1 MAAGVSPEAQ
11 RILSTVARVPRG
23 RVASYGQVAA
33 VAGLPGR
40 ARLVGWA
47 LRHAP
52 DGAALPWHRILR
64 ADGRI
69 AFPEGSEGH
78 VRQSR
83 LLARERVTVERG
95 RVDLAR
101 YGWRRARNL
110 DALLWGPAG

>member
-1 MAAGVSPEAQ
+1 MSAAVSPEAQ

-52 DGAALPWHRILR
+52 EGASLPWHRILR

-69 AFPEGSEGH
+69 AFPEGSDGYL
-78 VRQSR
+78 RQSR
-83 LLARERVTVERG
+83 LLARERVAVERG
-95 RVDLAR
+95 RVDLSR
-101 YGWRRARNL
+101 YGWQRAASL
-110 DALLWGPAG
+110 DALLWGPAD

>member
-1 MAAGVSPEAQ
+1 MKARVSPEAD
-11 RILSTVARVPRG
+11 RILATVAKVPRG
-23 RVASYGQVAA
+23 RVASYGQIAT

-52 DGAALPWHRILR
+52 DDADVPWHRILR

-69 AFPEGSEGH
+69 AFPEGSEGYA
-78 VRQSR
+78 RQCR
-83 LLARERVTVERG
+83 LLGRERVAVAQG

-101 YGWRRARNL
+101 YGWNRAKSL
-110 DALLWGPAG
+110 DALLWGPRD

>member
-1 MAAGVSPEAQ
+1 MVAGVSPEEQ
-11 RILSTVARVPRG
+11 RILSTVACVPRG

-33 VAGLPGR
+33 IAGLPGR

-52 DGAALPWHRILR
+52 DASRLPWHRILR

-69 AFPEGSEGH
+69 AFPEGSEAY
-78 VRQSR
+78 VRQAR
-83 LLARERVTVERG
+83 LLARERVAIERG

-101 YGWRRARNL
+101 YGWHRAASL
-110 DALLWGPAG
+110 DSLLWGPAD